1 LTSSSITSP
10 ENADRLRRSPQPTSA
25 AATVATALRAFG
37 APGLEFSRFRTDV
50 RIRHWLRLA
59 IAACGLGLGL
69 VATLY
74 PHWWHVGRW
83 LRFLHHLRNP
93 AVLSLAGFL
102 LWYAAIDRRG
112 DPFRFVRRALVDLL
126 ATWKVSDWRRRSFFL
141 IATCNLIMLLFHAS
155 RYPQL
160 LYQDRENQQFA
171 AAAPQAAPGRRR
183 VSSIEHFARQ
193 VVAETPADA
202 RILYQGRTAVM
213 RLAFEVYPRR
223 VFMLPQ
229 DFRTM
234 ATQWH
239 VQPWLRNPPVDRHEP
254 YWHQFIPIVN
264 ADPEAFIREHA
275 ITYVAR
281 FDEMD
286 SSQCQLERVP

>member
-1 LTSSSITSP
+1 MRALGV
-10 ENADRLRRSPQPTSA
+10 SA
-25 AATVATALRAFG
+25 LD
-37 APGLEFSRFRTDV
+37 FSRFRSDV
-50 RIRHWLRLA
+50 RLQRLLRLA

-74 PHWWHVGRW
+74 PHWWHFGRW
-83 LRFLHHLRNP
+83 LRFLHRIRNP
-93 AVLSLAGFL
+93 AVLGLSGFL
-102 LWYAAIDRRG
+102 LWYAAADRTG
-112 DPFRFVRRALVDLL
+112 ESFRFVRRALVDLRV
-126 ATWKVSDWRRRSFFL
+126 TWKLWDWRRRAFFL
-141 IATCNLIMLLFHAS
+141 IAICNLTMMLFHAS

-160 LYQDRENQQFA
+160 LYQDRENRTFA
-171 AAAPQAAPGRRR
+171 AAVPQGALGSK
-183 VSSIEHFARQ
+183 VSSIENFARQ
-193 VVAETPADA
+193 VVAQTPADA
-202 RILYQGRTAVM
+202 RILFQGRTAVM

-239 VQPWLRNPPVDRHEP
+239 VQPWLRNAPVDRHEP

-264 ADPEAFIREHA
+264 ADPESFIRQHA

-281 FDEMD
+281 FDETD
-286 SSQCQLERVP
+286 SSQCELERVP